1 MWTVLFGEHD
11 APTPSPAV
19 DKQLHADEDGEY
31 YDDDREDGDD
41 NQQLV
46 ASPRFKQ
53 QQGKEQLPRLST
65 VSTVASSPPP
75 SPSNA
80 DAIRGSE
87 TLSLPP
93 SPPTSQ
99 SRRASSSPTVAAP
112 PLSSSGSVTMTRRG
126 SRARNY
132 EEDDDAQQTPMAML
146 LRRMNQL
153 MLQVGEHEFEKKTLV
168 NGMEKD
174 RERLTAQIKKLELE
188 IEDLK
193 DQNVQLQYKLEFTT
207 EPMLMEQLQD
217 VTDMRDALSSVKIQ
231 LEKEIGEKD
240 KEIAACKAELDA
252 AIAAKE
258 EEIKQIRAQYIEE
271 IEQLEE
277 ERDDFENR
285 AANATRLA
293 EKEAEVKYRS
303 QLDEKDASL
312 AALGELRVS
321 LESALQEKDALIEE
335 LQVDREVVAQQKH
348 DEIAQLQEDL
358 EGVRLKA
365 EQDVE
370 SLKRKMEEAVGEKE
384 EVLRQVRAE
393 LMEKGDS
400 TERQLRE
407 RIEELEMQV
416 SDSEAATAQMTQ
428 EIGDYKEDC
437 VQLWKTNEDLKQQI
451 ALASAETMLRDAEM
465 RENALSGQT
474 ALLDKVNELEYEL
487 KVMQEQLNEKTQEL
501 VKLQSE
507 ARPVEQ
513 PSSVTQVDN
522 QPWKGGAIRILTD
535 QVAAAQRELSDAMDL
550 NLHLNNRN
558 TWLEEQY
565 KLLSVG
571 AAASPGAQEKM
582 RVLEMKST
590 ELEQQLAEKQRFI
603 QSFEENHKSVLV
615 QFDQLQSAYNELLSS
630 SNAAQEQI
638 YQLTQEW
645 QALNQEVFDLRNS
658 NNALVQET
666 ESLKTVAA
674 SSNEDATKLLALQHE
689 LSQLQAQCSTLAQ
702 DLDAS
707 KASQDASLASLES
720 IQHAEQELRAE
731 NDALKRKIEES
742 NNVSSLFAEAQTSQ
756 NDLQA
761 ELSEL
766 KVTNGNLRQEL
777 ESTKAAYSEAAYY
790 AEQFRTVEYEL
801 HGLRD
806 SHEKLLAEFNALQ
819 ASYASVSKENE
830 ELKKRASE
838 HESVGAHQIST
849 LNAERD
855 SLVQQ
860 LSSSQAT
867 VAASESKLKEL
878 AGRCEAQASHINSLE
893 QQLKNLQESLQDNM
907 EAAYESE
914 TKYEEALLDLDAV
927 RKELQAKTDECME
940 LQQAADSATR
950 SAQNAASVHEDLEHA
965 RHEVAELMNQVE
977 HLRSVEQYLNSQAQ
991 QLTATNE
998 YLSAEIYSVKSERQT
1013 IEQELVGLKAS
1024 STQLETRFKEAC
1036 EQAKLAEAARAEL
1049 QRENDEV
1056 STMLD
1061 ADRFK
1066 VGQLQQQLD
1075 TTRAEHGQLHA
1086 QIESLTKKNFSL
1098 CSELESSREDAE
1110 LKEEAAKSLL
1120 DNFKA
1125 TQKVLKDELAN
1136 LQRILQSKDAELS
1149 AVAGQSQGEIQ
1160 RLQYLVAKYEEEKN
1174 QILPE
1179 LNQLRSDIEQVRA
1192 AESKSTVEKNTL
1204 AAEIDNYRFEVDRL
1218 QQLVQQLEQEKS
1230 ALEDQVSSIH
1240 ALEEEKNQI
1249 VYQLQHV
1256 EQRNRQ
1262 LEQSHKE
1269 LEDTLEKSKSFC
1281 EDLSVRCE
1289 EISVQA
1295 QEHAKK
1301 IQEDSQAEIYR
1312 LTHANESLQQEIEKF
1327 VQNRFREAS
1336 AEEEL
1341 HLHIAELQAENN
1353 VLASRAHRLTQ
1364 QLSQF
1369 TEVPEEDR
1377 LADSQS
1383 QTPDLWELLSSG
1395 MEQLK
1400 ADLELAIKA
1409 RRLSS
1414 VHVDV
1419 SSVDGRVKE
1428 QADRSE
1434 TLFVHGL
1441 FVRTFLLA
1449 QRRQEASKD
1458 ALLKVEE
1465 EKAWEKIEQT
1475 RKRATELLRV
1485 RENNDRSQSELRELA
1500 QLAERELQASIQAKR
1515 ELVLSIDSIQKKKE
1529 MGMQITEARR
1539 CEALQLKEEKQKWK
1553 EFTEKKKRDELQD
1566 AIRRKEEI
1574 AMQKEALKTK
1584 KLMHKQEI
1592 EKMTKE
1598 RAMEKVRAEEDL
1610 IRKRE
1615 MEVQEMERMELEL
1628 IQRLRNTQHLQKQA
1642 FEELEAAL
1650 TGAGNGLHSPGK
1662 DPLSSHHH

>member
-11 APTPSPAV
+11 APPA
-19 DKQLHADEDGEY
+19 KQLNADEDGD
-31 YDDDREDGDD
+31 YDDEGDE
-41 NQQLV
+41 NQQPA
-46 ASPRFKQ
+46 ASPRYKQ
-53 QQGKEQLPRLST
+53 QQGKEQFPRLST

-99 SRRASSSPTVAAP
+99 SRRASSSSTISAP

-174 RERLTAQIKKLELE
+174 RELLTAQIKKLELE

-252 AIAAKE
+252 AIVAKE
-258 EEIKQIRAQYIEE
+258 EEIKQIRAQYLEE

-285 AANATRLA
+285 ATNATRLA

-312 AALGELRVS
+312 AVIGEVRAN
-321 LESALQEKDALIEE
+321 LESTLQEKDALIEE

-348 DEIAQLQEDL
+348 DEIAQLHEAL
-358 EGVRLKA
+358 EGARLKA

-370 SLKRKMEEAVGEKE
+370 ALKRKMEEAVGEKE
-384 EVLRQVRAE
+384 EELRQVRAE

-416 SDSEAATAQMTQ
+416 SDSEATIAQMTQ

-501 VKLQSE
+501 AKVQSE
-507 ARPVEQ
+507 ARPMEQ
-513 PSSVTQVDN
+513 PSPVTPVDN
-522 QPWKGGAIRILTD
+522 QPWKGDAIRILTD

-565 KLLSVG
+565 KLHSVS

-582 RVLEMKST
+582 RVLETKSV
-590 ELEQQLAEKQRFI
+590 ELGQQLAEKQRFI
-603 QSFEENHKSVLV
+603 QSFEENHNSMLA
-615 QFDQLQSAYNELLSS
+615 QYDQLQSAYNELLSS

-658 NNALVQET
+658 NSALVQET
-666 ESLKTVAA
+666 ESLKTIAA
-674 SSNEDATKLLALQHE
+674 SSNEDATKLMALQY
-689 LSQLQAQCSTLAQ
+689 
-702 DLDAS
+702 LDAS
-707 KASQDASLASLES
+707 KVSQDATLANLES

-731 NDALKRKIEES
+731 NDTLKRKIEES
-742 NNVSSLFAEAQTSQ
+742 NN
-756 NDLQA
+756 
-761 ELSEL
+761 
-766 KVTNGNLRQEL
+766 
-777 ESTKAAYSEAAYY
+777 
-790 AEQFRTVEYEL
+790 FRTVEYEL

-806 SHEKLLAEFNALQ
+806 SHEKLLAEFNTLQ

-830 ELKKRASE
+830 DLKKRASE
-838 HESVGAHQIST
+838 HERVGAHQFST

-907 EAAYESE
+907 EAAYETE
-914 TKYEEALLDLDAV
+914 TKYEETLLDLDVV
-927 RKELQAKTDECME
+927 RKELQAKTDECMQ
-940 LQQAADSATR
+940 LQEAADSVTR
-950 SAQNAASVHEDLEHA
+950 SAQNAASAHEDLERA
-965 RHEVAELMNQVE
+965 RHEIAELTNQVE

-998 YLSAEIYSVKSERQT
+998 HLSAEIYSVKSERQT

-1024 STQLETRFKEAC
+1024 SSQLETRFKEVC
-1036 EQAKLAEAARAEL
+1036 EQTKLAEAARAEL

-1056 STMLD
+1056 SAMLD

-1066 VGQLQQQLD
+1066 AGQLQQQLEA
-1075 TTRAEHGQLHA
+1075 TRAEHGQLHA
-1086 QIESLTKKNFSL
+1086 QIESLTKKNISL
-1098 CSELESSREDAE
+1098 RSELESSREDAE

-1125 TQKVLKDELAN
+1125 TQKGLKDELAN
-1136 LQRILQSKDAELS
+1136 LQHILQSKDAELS
-1149 AVAGQSQGEIQ
+1149 RATGQSQGEIQ
-1160 RLQYLVAKYEEEKN
+1160 RLQHMVAKYEEEKN

-1179 LNQLRSDIEQVRA
+1179 LNQLRYDIEQLRA
-1192 AESKSTVEKNTL
+1192 AESKSNAERNTL
-1204 AAEIDNYRFEVDRL
+1204 AAEIDNYRFEMDRL
-1218 QQLVQQLEQEKS
+1218 QQLVQQFEQEKS
-1230 ALEDQVSSIH
+1230 ALEGQVSSVH

-1262 LEQSHKE
+1262 LEQSHRE

-1281 EDLSVRCE
+1281 EDLSIRCE

-1400 ADLELAIKA
+1400 ADLELA
-1409 RRLSS
+1409 
-1414 VHVDV
+1414 
-1419 SSVDGRVKE
+1419 
-1428 QADRSE
+1428 
-1434 TLFVHGL
+1434 
-1441 FVRTFLLA
+1441 
-1449 QRRQEASKD
+1449 SKY
-1458 ALLKVEE
+1458 A
-1465 EKAWEKIEQT
+1465 
-1475 RKRATELLRV
+1475 
-1485 RENNDRSQSELRELA
+1485 
-1500 QLAERELQASIQAKR
+1500 ASIDANGL
-1515 ELVLSIDSIQKKKE
+1515 EVV
-1529 MGMQITEARR
+1529 EAGD
-1539 CEALQLKEEKQKWK
+1539 EAL
-1553 EFTEKKKRDELQD
+1553 
-1566 AIRRKEEI
+1566 AI
-1574 AMQKEALKTK
+1574 A
-1584 KLMHKQEI
+1584 
-1592 EKMTKE
+1592 
-1598 RAMEKVRAEEDL
+1598 
-1610 IRKRE
+1610 
-1615 MEVQEMERMELEL
+1615 
-1628 IQRLRNTQHLQKQA
+1628 
-1642 FEELEAAL
+1642 
-1650 TGAGNGLHSPGK
+1650 S
-1662 DPLSSHHH
+1662 